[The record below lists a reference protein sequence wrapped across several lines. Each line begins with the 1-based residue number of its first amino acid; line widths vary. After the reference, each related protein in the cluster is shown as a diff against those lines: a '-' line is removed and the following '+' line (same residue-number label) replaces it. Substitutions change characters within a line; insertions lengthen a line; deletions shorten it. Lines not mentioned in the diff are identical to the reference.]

1 MLLKNHICYLLI
13 FIITASLQ
21 PVMADDYPQAQILL
35 ETTETIAGET
45 LHYPQSGQA
54 KVTAA
59 IITIPP
65 GASTGWHQHKIPL
78 VAYILSGE
86 LEMEYANGKRIV
98 LKPGQALMEAIS
110 VAHIGTNLG
119 NQPVKI
125 FVAFIAEEKSEF
137 THLLEAPT
145 MPPISQNAN
154 AKVELVDLSM
164 LDARLKFDIRYAS
177 NNNFMGKQLYSKA
190 RALMQK
196 PAAQALIKAH
206 NKLQAA
212 GYGLLIFDAYRPWQV
227 TREMWDKQPQHR
239 AYLADPLQGSRHN
252 RGCAID
258 LTLYDLKTGK
268 EISMPS
274 RYDEFTERAHPDYSG
289 GTTESRKARDLL
301 RAMMESEG
309 FKVYENEWWH
319 FDYQGWESY
328 PIMNTPLL

>member
-1 MLLKNHICYLLI
+1 MLPKHYIYCLLI
-13 FIITASLQ
+13 IIFSASLQ
-21 PVMADDYPQAQILL
+21 PVMADDYPQVQILL

-45 LHYPQSGQA
+45 IQYPQSAQA

-78 VAYILSGE
+78 VAYLLSGE
-86 LEMEYANGKRIV
+86 LEMEYANGKRV
-98 LKPGQALMEAIS
+98 TLKQGQALMEAIS

-137 THLLEAPT
+137 THLSEAPS

-154 AKVELVDLSM
+154 AKVELVDLSA
-164 LDARLKFDIRYAS
+164 LDARFKFDIRYAS
-177 NNNFMGKQLYSKA
+177 NNNFMGKRLYSKSQ
-190 RALMQK
+190 ALMQK
-196 PAAQALIKAH
+196 PAAEALIKVH
-206 NKLQAA
+206 DKLQTM

-268 EISMPS
+268 TVSMPS
-274 RYDEFTERAHPDYSG
+274 EYDEFSERAHPHYSG
-289 GTTESRKARDLL
+289 GSAEASKARDLL
-301 RAMMESEG
+301 RTTMESEG

-328 PIMNTPLL
+328 PILNVPL